1 MISDRCSS
9 GLGALAFALIANPLL
24 AAQSAPLGCLM
35 EPDRVAEIGSP
46 VVGVVDSIAVERGD
60 RVRKGQTLAMLKANV
75 ERASVSVA
83 QARAESEAD
92 VLSAQANVEF
102 TRAKLARSEDLVRQD
117 FIAKQALEQVRAE
130 AQVAEQR
137 LALAREQQRVW
148 RAEHE
153 LAQQQLG
160 QRMIR
165 APFDGII
172 AERYVSVGERIEEKP
187 AFRIVKIDPLRV
199 EVVVPSA
206 MYGSVQPG
214 MTAQIL
220 PDMPGA
226 TKLNA
231 RVVLVDKVI
240 DGASNTFRVRAE
252 IPNANAALPSGL
264 RCKAEL
270 PGQGGIASGTVPPP
284 ARTEPRAASP
294 GSAAPATAPVGSAS
308 GASRQGQAGTTNGV
322 QRVATGSAGA
332 VPARPEAG
340 AIAARV
346 SP

>member
-1 MISDRCSS
+1 VLPENWSS
-9 GLGALAFALIANPLL
+9 GLGALVLALIANSPV
-24 AAQSAPLGCLM
+24 AAQPAPLGCLM

-46 VVGVVDSIAVERGD
+46 VVGVIDSIAVERGD
-60 RVRKGQTLAMLKANV
+60 RVRKGQTLAMLKADV
-75 ERASVSVA
+75 ERASVNVA
-83 QARAESEAD
+83 HARAESEAD
-92 VLSAQANVEF
+92 VRSAQANVEF
-102 TRAKLARSEDLVRQD
+102 TRAKLARSEELVRQD
-117 FIAKQALEQVRAE
+117 FIARQALEQVRAE

-165 APFDGII
+165 APFDGIVS
-172 AERYVSVGERIEEKP
+172 ERYVSVGERIEEKP
-187 AFRIVKIDPLRV
+187 AFRVVKIDPLRV
-199 EVVVPSA
+199 EVVVPSSL
-206 MYGSVQPG
+206 YGSIQPG

-220 PDMPGA
+220 PDLPGA
-226 TKLNA
+226 TKRDA

-270 PGQGGIASGTVPPP
+270 ATQGAIARDTSRP
-284 ARTEPRAASP
+284 AGRTEPRAGSTGTA
-294 GSAAPATAPVGSAS
+294 GSAGSAG
-308 GASRQGQAGTTNGV
+308 GAHRQHQAGPAGGV
-322 QRVATGSAGA
+322 HRAVAGTAGA
-332 VPARPEAG
+332 VPVRSETAG
-340 AIAARV
+340 AMAARN
-346 SP
+346 P